1 MAQIAKASK
10 STAKKVAYE
19 KKQEEGGKK
28 ILEWIFGVLIVLA
41 ILFVIYSIWV
51 AATSNKVTS
60 AVVTDALSGCVSVT
74 TAVTSPSKVLRM
86 RRA

>member
-1 MAQIAKASK
+1 MAQIAKATK

-28 ILEWIFGVLIVLA
+28 ILEWIFGVLIV
-41 ILFVIYSIWV
+41 

-74 TAVTSPSKVLRM
+74 TAVTLRLKDLLM
-86 RRA
+86 RRV